1 MDSGVGFVQS
11 IWFFFSPTIEEQKQ
25 LIILMI
31 AKLNIGCGLVVYRR
45 LLTNPLH
52 GKAAEQCLANS

>member
-11 IWFFFSPTIEEQKQ
+11 IWFFFFSIEEQKR

-31 AKLNIGCGLVVYRR
+31 AKLNIWVWSGGLQSLVDKS
-45 LLTNPLH
+45 LTW
-52 GKAAEQCLANS
+52 